1 MSPHLFRIDP
11 SSRDGWLNHLV
22 QFLYREFQ
30 HSDAFHNF
38 VLRKMNL
45 ELEDIRN
52 GPARNIISKLDLE
65 SYNFGDD
72 FPVLGNIR
80 LSEPDGFDP
89 DELPDSLAIDF
100 DLNYDVDLTDPGRTP
115 FQVSAVALITKLVH
129 KSITVQIKVCKV
141 AGRMRIR
148 LSRDPSPHWYASF
161 IDKPQLDIRISTGWA
176 TRYASTIEDFFSRH
190 LENMIMRRHVIP
202 EFKVRYSPF
211 FSSEYFKFKSPS
223 DKCFDFAYTSA
234 ISCTVVRGRSFAT
247 KYAQG
252 PPGSCCCVSLLL
264 AEVGWEKT
272 LEEPAKQFSSTQTE
286 DFESEIENEESVVD
300 EFVNLSVGKEKQNVL
315 VAEDENEAEL
325 EDSEAKLVHQGTSG
339 TSSPYPAQSKRG
351 RILAF
356 GSKVKEMAKEKVK
369 EKIETVNKNRRRAET
384 SQSHTLIENRSES
397 NLSDRSLPNEVL
409 NSPQPST
416 GIRFRGRAKPEEK
429 SEEKVEKIERKKD
442 LWDVISAQQDFK
454 RTYWAPSVA
463 GNFQWKTQRFNLPIS
478 RQVGHLF
485 GDFITILGQLFTGRR
500 LGEAK

>member
-1 MSPHLFRIDP
+1 
-11 SSRDGWLNHLV
+11 
-22 QFLYREFQ
+22 
-30 HSDAFHNF
+30 
-38 VLRKMNL
+38 MNL

-202 EFKVRYSPF
+202 GTGLSF
-211 FSSEYFKFKSPS
+211 FKF
-223 DKCFDFAYTSA
+223 F
-234 ISCTVVRGRSFAT
+234 
-247 KYAQG
+247 
-252 PPGSCCCVSLLL
+252 
-264 AEVGWEKT
+264 
-272 LEEPAKQFSSTQTE
+272 
-286 DFESEIENEESVVD
+286 
-300 EFVNLSVGKEKQNVL
+300 
-315 VAEDENEAEL
+315 
-325 EDSEAKLVHQGTSG
+325 
-339 TSSPYPAQSKRG
+339 
-351 RILAF
+351 
-356 GSKVKEMAKEKVK
+356 
-369 EKIETVNKNRRRAET
+369 
-384 SQSHTLIENRSES
+384 
-397 NLSDRSLPNEVL
+397 
-409 NSPQPST
+409 
-416 GIRFRGRAKPEEK
+416 
-429 SEEKVEKIERKKD
+429 
-442 LWDVISAQQDFK
+442 
-454 RTYWAPSVA
+454 
-463 GNFQWKTQRFNLPIS
+463 
-478 RQVGHLF
+478 
-485 GDFITILGQLFTGRR
+485 
-500 LGEAK
+500 